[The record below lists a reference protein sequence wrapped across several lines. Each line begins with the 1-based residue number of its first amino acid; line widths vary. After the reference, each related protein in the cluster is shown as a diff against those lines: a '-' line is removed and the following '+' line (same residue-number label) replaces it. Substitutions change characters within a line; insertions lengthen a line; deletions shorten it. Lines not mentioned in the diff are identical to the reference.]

1 MEDVK
6 FIRQITDHIKGMER
20 QIYGNCA
27 YYALEKDGN
36 RAKLYCESGGVQAA
50 IISKTAGPVD
60 SVFFPFA
67 NYFDKVSCS
76 KGAPEWYQ
84 HIDGNR
90 WYFEE
95 YPHVL
100 PKDKDYDRL
109 AAGLQ
114 QYMQL
119 FFT

>member
-1 MEDVK
+1 MADVK

-27 YYALEKDGN
+27 YYALGKDGN
-36 RAKLYCESGGVQAA
+36 RAKLYCESDGVQAA

-60 SVFFPFA
+60 
-67 NYFDKVSCS
+67 KVSCS
-76 KGAPEWYQ
+76 KGAPDWYQ

-119 FFT
+119 YT